1 LDVVDVKLDD
11 GDDSPGGGV
20 PAGCRVDAWVP
31 TVPGIAE
38 VFHARLVDYAYPP
51 HCHDT
56 WTVLI
61 VDDGAIRYDLDSR
74 HCGAARSTVAVLPPG
89 VIHDGQAAPG
99 SVGFRKRNLYL
110 DPDFLPAS
118 LVGPA
123 VDHTTID
130 DPALRSA
137 LAGVHDV
144 LVSDDA
150 HDALDAEG
158 RIALIGERIAAH
170 LGVTPDPGSA
180 EARARAD
187 GQLAERL
194 RLLLDEHTVSP
205 VTLREAAAELERSVP
220 HLVRSFSRRYGVSP
234 HAYVIGRRI
243 ERARRLLLRGERPAD
258 VATAVGFYDQAHL
271 TRHFKRH
278 TSVTPARYAA
288 SHRR

>member
-1 LDVVDVKLDD
+1 VKLDE
-11 GDDSPGGGV
+11 GDGV
-20 PAGCRVDAWVP
+20 PAGCQVDAWVP

-51 HCHDT
+51 HCHET

-74 HCGAARSTVAVLPPG
+74 HCDAARSTVAVLPPG

-99 SVGFRKRNLYL
+99 TVGFRKRNLYL
-110 DPDFLPAS
+110 DAGFLPPE
-118 LVGPA
+118 LIGPA

-130 DPALRSA
+130 DPALRAA

-150 HDALDAEG
+150 HDGLDAEG
-158 RIALIGERIAAH
+158 RVALIGERIAAH
-170 LGVTPDPGSA
+170 LGVAPA
-180 EARARAD
+180 LAAARAD
-187 GQLAERL
+187 GRLAERL
-194 RLLLDEHTVSP
+194 RLLLDEHTVEP
-205 VTLREAAAELERSVP
+205 VTLRRAAAVLDRSVP
-220 HLVRSFSRRYGVSP
+220 HLVRCFTRRYGVSP
-234 HAYVIGRRI
+234 HAYVIGRRV
-243 ERARRLLLRGERPAD
+243 EQARRRLLRGERPAD

-278 TSVTPARYAA
+278 TSITPSRFAT

>member
-1 LDVVDVKLDD
+1 LDVVDVKLDED
-11 GDDSPGGGV
+11 EAEGV
-20 PAGCRVDAWVP
+20 PAGCHVDAWVP

-61 VDDGAIRYDLDSR
+61 IDDGAIRYDLGSR

-99 SVGFRKRNLYL
+99 IVGFRKRNLYL
-110 DPDFLPAS
+110 DAGFLPS
-118 LVGPA
+118 ELVGPA
-123 VDHTTID
+123 VDHTAID
-130 DPALRSA
+130 DPALRAA

-150 HDALDAEG
+150 HDGLDAEG
-158 RIALIGERIAAH
+158 RVALIGERIATH
-170 LGVTPDPGSA
+170 LGVSPEPAG
-180 EARARAD
+180 ARSD
-187 GQLAERL
+187 GRLAERL
-194 RLLLDEHTVSP
+194 RLLLDEHTVEP
-205 VTLREAAAELERSVP
+205 LTLQRAAATLERSVP
-220 HLVRSFSRRYGVSP
+220 HLVRTFTCRYGVSP

-243 ERARRLLLRGERPAD
+243 DRARRLLLRGERPAD
-258 VATAVGFYDQAHL
+258 VAAAVGFYDQAHL

-278 TSVTPARYAA
+278 TSTTPAHYAA
-288 SHRR
+288 SHRRARG

>member
-1 LDVVDVKLDD
+1 MAHPVAHPVAHPDMPEGPK
-11 GDDSPGGGV
+11 G
-20 PAGCRVDAWVP
+20 PAAERCHVDAWVP

-74 HCGAARSTVAVLPPG
+74 HCDAARSTVALLPPG

-110 DPDFLPAS
+110 DAGFLPAD

-130 DPALRSA
+130 DPALRA
-137 LAGVHDV
+137 AIAGVHDV

-150 HDALDAEG
+150 HDSLDAEG
-158 RIALIGERIAAH
+158 RLALVGSRIASH
-170 LGVTPDPGSA
+170 LGVRPAAA
-180 EARARAD
+180 EVRTD
-187 GQLAERL
+187 GQVAERL
-194 RLLLDEHTVSP
+194 RLLLDEHTVTP
-205 VTLREAAAELERSVP
+205 LTLGRAAAQLERSVP
-220 HLVRSFSRRYGVSP
+220 HLVRSFTRRYGVSP

-243 ERARRLLLRGERPAD
+243 EQARRRLLRGEPPAA

-278 TSVTPARYAA
+278 TSTTPGRYAA